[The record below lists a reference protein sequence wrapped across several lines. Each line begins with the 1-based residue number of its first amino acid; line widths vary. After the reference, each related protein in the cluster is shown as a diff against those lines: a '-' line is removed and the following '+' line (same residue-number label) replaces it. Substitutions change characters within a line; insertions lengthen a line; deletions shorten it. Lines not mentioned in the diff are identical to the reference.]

1 MQMKE
6 NELRELY
13 VKELRDLY
21 SAENQLIKALPKMA
35 KAATS
40 DELRSAFEEHL
51 QQTQGHVQRLE
62 TIFENL
68 GEKPSGEKC
77 MGMEGLVKEGSE
89 VIEDDDFEGELK
101 DAALIGAAQRVE
113 HYEIAGYGTVR
124 NFATLLEDDESA
136 ELLEQTLEEEK
147 ETDQKLTE
155 IAEDL
160 NLEAQGEE
168 GEDEAEN
175 EEADTQ
181 EKTKPRRTKA
191 TTRKRS
197 AA

>member
-1 MQMKE
+1 MKE

-21 SAENQLIKALPKMA
+21 SAENQLVKALPKMA

-40 DELRSAFEEHL
+40 DELKSAFEEHL

-113 HYEIAGYGTVR
+113 HYEISGYGTVR
-124 NFATLLEDDESA
+124 TFATLLEDDEA
-136 ELLEQTLEEEK
+136 IELLEQTLEEEK

-155 IAEDL
+155 IAESV

-168 GEDEAEN
+168 GENEAEAES

-181 EKTKPRRTKA
+181 EKAKPRRTKA